1 MVTGTLVAVISQERH
16 QLGHTTLVNAES
28 LRETVQ
34 VVEHLEEQSRWLVN
48 RANHSSTLLR
58 QSFHQ
63 RHTLATR
70 STVQTPAE

>member
-34 VVEHLEEQSRWLVN
+34 VVEHLEE
-48 RANHSSTLLR
+48 
-58 QSFHQ
+58 
-63 RHTLATR
+63 
-70 STVQTPAE
+70 